1 MPNES
6 IKMKKT
12 ILLLLLTCITGFTV
26 NAQNNALLW
35 AKSVGSSAGTDIGLS
50 VAVDVSGNV
59 YTTGYFTGTVDF
71 DPGAGSF
78 PLTAGGNI
86 DMYVSKLDASGN
98 FVWAVAMGSTGYD
111 QGNDIAVDA
120 SGNVYVSGYFQATVD
135 FDPGAGSFPLSSAGG
150 TDIMVVKLD
159 AAGSFVWAKAM
170 GGTGDDTGQSIT
182 LDASANV
189 YSTGSFG
196 ATVDFDPGAG
206 LANLTSAG
214 NKDIFVSKLDFDGNF
229 VWARRNGSTGND
241 QAMAIA
247 VDASANVYMGGS
259 FNGTVD
265 FDPGAGTVNLT
276 ASGQGLFVYKL
287 NTAGT
292 FVWARNTG
300 NGGSGET
307 QGLALDAS
315 GNIYTTGYFAATVD
329 FDPGAATVN
338 LTAAGAGD
346 IFLSKLDAAGI
357 FVWAKNIG
365 GTSFYPSHDVAVD
378 LTGNVYI
385 TGYFSGTID
394 FDPGAGTVNLTAAGN
409 NDIFIVSF
417 TAAGDLVWAKQQGS
431 TSADYGYGIT
441 TDASQNVY
449 VTGTFNGTVDFD
461 DGSGITNLTS
471 LGGAGDMYIQK
482 IGFPPGAALNFD
494 GADDKVTVPANTA
507 FNFTTGTV
515 ECWFNSA
522 GSADNESVA
531 CMRTAVS
538 NTRWSIHV
546 NESTNEVGIYNGVT
560 YLSVPAGAINPN
572 TWYHLA
578 CVMTP
583 GNTTFYLNGILA
595 GSVNAGIVTSFTG
608 IPVCIGSVNDVSFPN
623 ENFTGTIDEVRIWNT
638 ARTSC
643 EINTYKNCEIA
654 STATGLIANYHF
666 NQGAATTANPTNT
679 TLSDVSGN
687 SNTGSLTGFALS
699 GTVSNWVAPG
709 AVVSGYT
716 TPDLVSGATVVTAVS
731 CFGGSNGVINLTP
744 SGGTAPYSFNW
755 GGGITTED
763 RTAAQ
768 GTYTVTITDAN
779 SCTGTVTAT
788 VTQPAAPVSGT
799 TVVTNIACFGGSTGI
814 LNLTPSGGTTPYT
827 FNWGSSIITEDRS
840 GLTAGTYTVIITDGN
855 SCTGTV
861 TATVT
866 QPAAPVSGTTVITNA
881 CFGTS
886 NGAINLTP
894 AGGTPGYTVMWEDLT
909 TYATWD
915 PTTIVGALTLS
926 AGNLHAATT
935 SGNTQNVRGTI
946 GVNSGK
952 WYWENT
958 LDAGGN
964 HATMMGVINT
974 GTGTRYTYYTNTGLK
989 YTNLTPS
996 SYSILSTTGDII
1008 GVALDLTGNQLT
1020 FYKNGVSMGLAFTLP
1035 AGTYKPYIYDASA
1048 SANLNI
1054 NITSNFGQTAFTSVP
1069 TGFNPGLYSGTST
1082 EDRSGLTP
1090 GTYNVTILDTYN
1102 CTATLSATITEPS
1115 APLSGTTVV
1124 TNASCFGG
1132 SNGAINLTPADG
1144 TGPYTFNWGS
1154 GITTE
1159 DRTGLAAGTYTVI
1172 ITDASGCTE
1181 TVTETITEPAS
1192 PVSGTTVETSV
1203 SCFGGSNGA
1212 INLTP
1217 AGGTGPYTFNWLPSG
1232 PTTEDR
1238 TGLVAG
1244 TYSVQIID
1252 INGCV
1257 ATVTATVNQPTAP
1270 VSGTTV
1276 VTNVSCFGGSNGAIN
1291 LTPNGGTGP
1300 YTFNWL
1306 PSGPNTEDRTGLVA
1320 GTYSVQ
1326 VIDINGCVATV
1337 TATVNQP
1344 IAPVSGTTVVT
1355 NVSCFGG
1362 SNGAIN
1368 LTPTGGTGPYTF
1380 NWLPSGPTTEDRT
1393 GLVAGIYTVQVIDVN
1408 GCVSTVTASVTQP
1421 TSPVSGT
1428 TVVTNV
1434 SCFGG
1439 SNGAIN
1445 LTPTGGTFPYTF
1457 NWLPSGPAT
1466 EDRTG
1471 LVAGT
1476 YSVQITDLNGCVAT
1490 VTASVTQPTMP
1501 VSGTTVVSNV
1511 SCFGGS
1517 NGAINLTPSGGSGS
1531 YTFNWLPSGPT
1542 TEDRTGLVA
1551 GTYSVQITDLN
1562 GCVATVTASVTQP
1575 TTPVSGTTVVTNVSC
1590 FGGSNGAIN
1599 LTPTGGS
1606 GSYTFNWLPSGPT
1619 TEDRTGLVAGT
1630 YSVQITDIN
1639 GCVGTVTATVTQ
1651 PTTPV
1656 SGSTVVTNVSC
1667 FGGSN
1672 GAINLTP
1679 SGGSGSYTFTW
1690 LPSGP
1695 TTEDRTGLI
1704 AGTYSV
1710 QITDL
1715 NGCVATVAASVTQPT
1730 TPVSGTTVVTNIS
1743 CFGGSN
1749 GAINLT
1755 PSGGSGSYTF
1765 NWLPSGP
1772 TTEDRTG
1779 LVAGTYSVQITDI
1792 NGCVATVTP
1801 TVNQPPA
1808 ISFTAA
1814 SQTNVSCFGGSNGA
1828 FQVNAA
1834 TGGTG
1839 GFIYDWAPGNPTGD
1853 GTTSVSGLTAGTWT
1867 VTATDAN
1874 ACSASINFT
1883 ITEPS
1888 QISFTAASQTNV
1900 SCFGGNTGAFEVNA
1914 AVGGTGGFIYD
1925 WSPGNPT
1932 GDGTTS
1938 VSGLTAGTWTVTATD
1953 VNACSASIN
1962 FTITEPSQISFTAA
1976 SQTNVSCFGGSN
1988 GAFEVNAA
1996 VGGTGA
2002 FTYDWTPGNPTG
2014 DGTTSVS
2021 GLTAG
2026 TWTVTATDV
2035 NACSESIN
2043 FTITEPS
2050 AITSTLTVT
2059 ECDAYT
2065 LNATTYTANGIY
2077 TQVLTG
2083 ASSTGCDSTI
2093 TLNLTILQSTAS
2105 ALSAI
2110 ACDSYTL
2117 NGATYNTSGV
2127 YTQSF
2132 TNAAGCD
2139 STLTLNLTVNQP
2151 TASTMNAVAC
2161 SSYTLNG
2168 TTYTTSG
2175 VYTQNFTNAA
2185 GCDSTLTLNLTVNQP
2200 TASTVNATACSS
2212 YTLNGTTYTI
2222 SGVYTQNFTN
2232 AAGCDSTLTLNLTV
2246 SQPTASTVNATAC
2259 SSYTLNGTT
2268 YTTSGVYTQNFTN
2281 AAGCDSTLTLNLT
2294 VNQPSTS
2301 TLNETAC
2308 GSFTL
2313 NGTTYTSSGTYT
2325 QTLMNIAGCDSMLTL
2340 NLTLNT
2346 AVTHSQT
2353 FTLCAGQSITVGPN
2367 TYTAT
2372 GIYSDVLTAVNGCDS
2387 TITTNVIVET
2397 AIDVTT
2403 STVAE
2408 TITAT
2413 ATGAG
2418 YQWLDCDNGNTPVLN
2433 ETNQSFT
2440 ATANGN
2446 YAVIVMIN
2454 GCSDT
2459 SACMSITTIG
2469 IRSLKADRSEILI
2482 MPNPNTGTFTVKAP
2496 EGTYYLINE
2505 LGQQIKTIGLNT
2517 DNNYSVRIDNLGAG
2531 VYYLIG
2537 KDNSTRNK
2545 IVVTD

>member
-170 GGTGDDTGQSIT
+170 GGTGDDTGQSIA

-214 NKDIFVSKLDFDGNF
+214 NKDIFVSKLDVDGNF

-357 FVWAKNIG
+357 FVWAKNMG
-365 GTSFYPSHDVAVD
+365 GTSFYPSHDVAID

-394 FDPGAGTVNLTAAGN
+394 FDPGAGTANLTAAGN

-494 GADDKVTVPANTA
+494 GADDKVTVPANAA
-507 FNFTTGTV
+507 FNFTTGTL

-546 NESTNEVGIYNGVT
+546 NESANEVGIYNGVT
-560 YLSVPAGAINPN
+560 YQSIPAGAINPN

-583 GNTTFYLNGILA
+583 VNTTFYLNGVLI

-608 IPVCIGSVNDVSFPN
+608 IPVCIGSVNDASYPN
-623 ENFTGTIDEVRIWNT
+623 ENFTGSIDEVRIWNT
-638 ARTSC
+638 ARTAC

-1132 SNGAINLTPADG
+1132 SNGTINLTPAEG
-1144 TGPYTFNWGS
+1144 TAPYTFDWGGS
-1154 GITTE
+1154 ITTE
-1159 DRTGLAAGTYTVI
+1159 DRTGLAAGTYSVI
-1172 ITDASGCTE
+1172 ITDASGCME
-1181 TVTETITEPAS
+1181 TVTATITEPTT
-1192 PVSGTTVETSV
+1192 PVSGTTVVTNV
-1203 SCFGGSNGA
+1203 ACFGGSNGA

-1217 AGGTGPYTFNWLPSG
+1217 SGGTGAYTFNWLPSG

-1244 TYSVQIID
+1244 TYSVQITD
-1252 INGCV
+1252 NNGCV
-1257 ATVTATVNQPTAP
+1257 GTVTATVTQPTTP

-1291 LTPNGGTGP
+1291 LTPAGGTFP

-1306 PSGPNTEDRTGLVA
+1306 PSGPATEDRTGLVA

-1428 TVVTNV
+1428 TVVTSV

-1439 SNGAIN
+1439 SNGTIN

-1457 NWLPSGPAT
+1457 NWLPSGPTT

-1471 LVAGT
+1471 LIAGT
-1476 YSVQITDLNGCVAT
+1476 YSVQITDNNGCVGT
-1490 VTASVTQPTMP
+1490 VTATVTQPTAP
-1501 VSGTTVVSNV
+1501 VSGTTTITNV
-1511 SCFGGS
+1511 ACFGGN
-1517 NGAINLTPSGGSGS
+1517 NGAINLTPIGGTGT

-1551 GTYSVQITDLN
+1551 GTYSVQIIDIN
-1562 GCVATVTASVTQP
+1562 GCVATVTASITQP
-1575 TTPVSGTTVVTNVSC
+1575 TAPVSGTTVVTNVSC

-1599 LTPTGGS
+1599 LTPNGGTGP
-1606 GSYTFNWLPSGPT
+1606 YTFNWLPSGPT

-1630 YSVQITDIN
+1630 YTVQII
-1639 GCVGTVTATVTQ
+1639 
-1651 PTTPV
+1651 
-1656 SGSTVVTNVSC
+1656 
-1667 FGGSN
+1667 
-1672 GAINLTP
+1672 
-1679 SGGSGSYTFTW
+1679 
-1690 LPSGP
+1690 
-1695 TTEDRTGLI
+1695 
-1704 AGTYSV
+1704 
-1710 QITDL
+1710 
-1715 NGCVATVAASVTQPT
+1715 
-1730 TPVSGTTVVTNIS
+1730 
-1743 CFGGSN
+1743 
-1749 GAINLT
+1749 
-1755 PSGGSGSYTF
+1755 
-1765 NWLPSGP
+1765 
-1772 TTEDRTG
+1772 
-1779 LVAGTYSVQITDI
+1779 DI
-1792 NGCVATVTP
+1792 NGCVATVTA
-1801 TVNQPPA
+1801 TVNQSPA

-1839 GFIYDWAPGNPTGD
+1839 GFIYDWTPGNPTGD
-1853 GTTSVSGLTAGTWT
+1853 GTTSVSGLTAGTWM

-1900 SCFGGNTGAFEVNA
+1900 SCFGGSNGAFEVNA
-1914 AVGGTGGFIYD
+1914 AVGGTGGFTYD
-1925 WSPGNPT
+1925 WTPGNPT

-1953 VNACSASIN
+1953 ANACSASIN

-2035 NACSESIN
+2035 NACSASIN

-2105 ALSAI
+2105 TVSAT
-2110 ACDSYTL
+2110 ACSSYTL
-2117 NGATYNTSGV
+2117 NGTTYNTSGT

-2151 TASTMNAVAC
+2151 SISTMNAIAC
-2161 SSYTLNG
+2161 SNYTLNG
-2168 TTYTTSG
+2168 TTYATSG

-2185 GCDSTLTLNLTVNQP
+2185 GCDSILTLNLTVNQP

-2232 AAGCDSTLTLNLTV
+2232 AAGCDSILTLNLTV

-2446 YAVIVMIN
+2446 YAVIVIIN

-2469 IRSLKADRSEILI
+2469 IRSLKADRSEVLI